1 MAITI
6 NGKVYRNLE
15 DQVQYLTE
23 QFQTG
28 KLIEELG
35 IHVLGIYT
43 TIEDIPSEDYQYG
56 DAYLIGTQVPYN
68 LYVYTDLQEK
78 GDEFIDVGVFPA
90 IGEKGDKG
98 DKGDTGEK
106 GERGPKGDTGPRGY
120 TGAKGD
126 TGATGSQGPQGLTG
140 AKGDKGD
147 IGPAFNIV
155 ATLET
160 TSQLPTPTIEMQ
172 DEGKCYLIPV
182 DGVNHVYCIQG
193 DTATNVKWIDL
204 GTSGIQGPKGNDGK
218 DGVGLNSYMGF
229 NEGTYNST
237 SGSVTSTGI
246 QYQQQSNVMYLDET
260 VQTVQVNNQ
269 HKLPIVADSPTS
281 ITYNSDDKVFHITTD
296 LSAKADKTEL
306 ETLETNIQDNL
317 NNNYFTKTE
326 VNNNFVNKEKRYIVR
341 SESNTINIDCSNF
354 INYSMSFLTTCVWS
368 ADTASI
374 SYNGNVL
381 FEFPL
386 ATVINMAV
394 YKDSANMTV
403 YYNGNKYEITIVDNN
418 YILVLTR
425 NRGGTVSVNVVTP

>member
-23 QFQTG
+23 QFQAG
-28 KLIEELG
+28 KLVEELG
-35 IHVLGIYT
+35 IHVLGVYT
-43 TIEDIPSEDYQYG
+43 TIEDIPSEDYRYG
-56 DAYLIGTQVPYN
+56 DAYLIGTTVPYN

-78 GDEFIDVGVFPA
+78 GDKFIDVGVFPA
-90 IGEKGDKG
+90 VGEKGDKG

-120 TGAKGD
+120 TGEKGD
-126 TGATGSQGPQGLTG
+126 TGAVGSQGPQGLTG

-147 IGPAFNIV
+147 VGPAFNIV

-193 DTATNVKWIDL
+193 DTAANVKWIDF
-204 GTSGIQGPKGNDGK
+204 GTSGIQGPKGDDGK
-218 DGVGLNSYMGF
+218 DGVGLDSYIGF

-237 SGSVTSTGI
+237 SGSVTNTGI
-246 QYQQQSNVMYLDET
+246 QYQQQSNIMYLDET

-269 HKLPIVADSPTS
+269 HKLPIVADNPTS

-306 ETLETNIQDNL
+306 ETLQSNIQDNL

-326 VNNNFVNKEKRYIVR
+326 VNNTYLAKAKVDIAQVNINTTYTFELPNGYLPIVYIV
-341 SESNTINIDCSNF
+341 NIGNGT
-354 INYSMSFLTTCVWS
+354 L
-368 ADTASI
+368 A
-374 SYNGNVL
+374 YNGTRI
-381 FEFPL
+381 E
-386 ATVINMAV
+386 
-394 YKDSANMTV
+394 
-403 YYNGNKYEITIVDNN
+403 IVDHNTPSIIYLHGLGN
-418 YILVLTR
+418 SSFQIMTSNGKKEIIDKVSDATLTLS
-425 NRGGTVSVNVVTP
+425 NITNINTEIIKFKI